1 VRAFLLYT
9 AARIGLFA
17 LCWVVVSAVAG
28 IWLDWSMLTALWTA
42 LIALALSAVLAL
54 VLLRPLRDQ
63 LATAVAG
70 RAGRARQRFEAARGK
85 EDDDS

>member
-1 VRAFLLYT
+1 
-9 AARIGLFA
+9 
-17 LCWVVVSAVAG
+17 
-28 IWLDWSMLTALWTA
+28 
-42 LIALALSAVLAL
+42 VLAL